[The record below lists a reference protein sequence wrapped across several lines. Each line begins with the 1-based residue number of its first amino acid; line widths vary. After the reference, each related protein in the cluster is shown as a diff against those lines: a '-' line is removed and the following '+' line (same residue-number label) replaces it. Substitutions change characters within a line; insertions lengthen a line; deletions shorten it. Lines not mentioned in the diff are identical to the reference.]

1 MKHFKI
7 LIIIQRSNGD
17 VFLSSPLIHALHN
30 HYKNSEIDLLINDD
44 TLGIAKTLEHIHTI
58 HCYKYSWRKI
68 PILQRIR
75 EEFFLIKTVYKHYD
89 LAISLTSSDRSV
101 LYAIVSAN
109 HSISAIEKEHKKSW
123 WKKSLLQQHY
133 FFDTSKHIILNN
145 TMPLDLL
152 QIGYSKL
159 KISATPKIEDIKKV
173 EALLH
178 QRNIEKFIIFHPSAQ
193 YKYKMLNNETRNTL
207 ITLLNDLGISIIIT
221 GGKTLI
227 DEEISATLP
236 KLNNIYNFIG
246 KTSLGEY
253 IALSHLA
260 QAYIGMDTL
269 NMHIA
274 AAQSKKIFVIFGPT
288 LTSMWSPWDNFSGT
302 YAISMPPLSSYG
314 NITIFQT
321 NMPCVPCGKAGCDDK
336 HGKSECLAIINPY
349 IIFQEVQK
357 WLK

>member
-68 PILQRIR
+68 PILHRIK
-75 EEFFLIKTVYKHYD
+75 EEFSLIKTVYKHYD

-101 LYAIVSAN
+101 LYAIFAAQR
-109 HSISAIEKEHKKSW
+109 SIAAIEKDAKKSW
-123 WKKSLLQQHY
+123 WKKILLTQHY
-133 FFDTSKHIILNN
+133 FFDTSKHIIINN
-145 TMPLDLL
+145 TAPLKL
-152 QIGYSKL
+152 L
-159 KISATPKIEDIKKV
+159 KIDNDKPQITAIAKHEDIKTIETV
-173 EALLH
+173 LH
-178 QRNIEKFIIFHPSAQ
+178 QKAIKHFIIFHPSAQ
-193 YKYKMLNNETRNTL
+193 YTYKMLNTETRNNL
-207 ITLLNDLGISIIIT
+207 LMLLNSLNIPIIVT
-221 GGKTLI
+221 GGKTPI
-227 DEEISATLP
+227 DEEISQTLP
-236 KLNNIYNFIG
+236 NLANIHNFIG
-246 KTSLGEY
+246 KTSLDEY
-253 IALSHLA
+253 IALSHLS

-274 AAQSKKIFVIFGPT
+274 AAQNKRIFAIFGPT
-288 LTSMWSPWDNFSGT
+288 LTSIWSPWDNLSGS
-302 YAISMPPLSSYG
+302 YAIGNPPFYTYG
-314 NITIFQT
+314 AITIFQAP
-321 NMPCVPCGKAGCDDK
+321 MPCMPCGKAGCDDR
-336 HGKSECLAIINPY
+336 HGQSECLEKINEN